1 MPARS
6 ISPSCARPHSANWR
20 RPGKNSVPRLRH
32 TARARRDLLD
42 IWLDI
47 ASDNSTAAD
56 RVYDRLD
63 ARVKILERFPELGT
77 ARPEI
82 APEARVLV
90 EPPTSFSTGS
100 MPKP

>member
-1 MPARS
+1 M
-6 ISPSCARPHSANWR
+6 
-20 RPGKNSVPRLRH
+20 PRLRH

-63 ARVKILERFPELGT
+63 ARVRILERFPELGT

-90 EPPTSFSTGS
+90 EPPYLILYRLHAKAVQIVRVVHGARRIDSALFGEGVE
-100 MPKP
+100 